1 MIFLVEDSSVNLAC
15 CLGDENKCESMD
27 ALVGAS
33 WDTMIYVY
41 RLMTVELKI
50 IIIIII
56 ITKKKENLIKKG

>member
-1 MIFLVEDSSVNLAC
+1 M
-15 CLGDENKCESMD
+15 GDENKCESMD